1 MSFSRDMIIR
11 YTFRGRKRGFSRVVA
26 RASMLGM
33 VLGVASLITVLSVM
47 NGFAGE
53 LRTRILSLVPHARV
67 VPIEGSIQSWQTV
80 AEDIEQ
86 SPGVQSV
93 APYME
98 DTVLL
103 QSRYRR
109 QGSRITGIDLER
121 QRTVSELHQ
130 RVIAGDLGQL
140 AAQPFT
146 LALGSSL
153 ARQLGVVPGDSLE
166 VVLPTLSVT
175 PLGVF
180 PRTRKL
186 LVVAEFEVGSSLDA
200 LQSYVSLDTARR
212 LFARPGVDG
221 LQLDLGSPD
230 AVSGAVPSLQQR
242 LAAGMEIIDWR
253 DSQGSLFAAVR
264 MEKIMVGVLLLAV
277 IAVAAFNIVSTLT
290 MSVTEKSRDIA
301 VLRVMGVTAGGI
313 MLLFMGHGLLL
324 GAVGI
329 FVGAVLG
336 VLLSLGIADLAA
348 WIERVTGAQLFDP
361 AVYYIGRL
369 PSDLFWTDVLAT
381 TLLALLLS
389 TLATLYPAWRASRI
403 APAEVLDNG

>member
-1 MSFSRDMIIR
+1 MSFSRDMVIR
-11 YTFRGRKRGFSRVVA
+11 YTFRGRRRGFSRVVA

-67 VPIEGSIQSWQTV
+67 VPTEGSIQSWQTV

-180 PRTRKL
+180 PRTRNL

-230 AVSGAVPSLQQR
+230 AVSGAVPTLRQR